1 MSPDTGSHVRSSL
14 RGRMNPKHGTG
25 LRYMEIAM
33 KVTFV
38 YRGVSYTR
46 VVKQFDLRG
55 GAIPPYSIWLKP
67 SKEDTISRI
76 YSGIDHKSQ

>member
-14 RGRMNPKHGTG
+14 RGRMTPKHGTG

-38 YRGVSYTR
+38 YGGVAFTR
-46 VVKQFDLRG
+46 VVKSFVLRG
-55 GAIPPYSIWLKP
+55 GAIPPYSIWEKP
-67 SKEDTISRI
+67 SEEDTFYPSTV
-76 YSGIDHKSQ
+76 GKDHKT